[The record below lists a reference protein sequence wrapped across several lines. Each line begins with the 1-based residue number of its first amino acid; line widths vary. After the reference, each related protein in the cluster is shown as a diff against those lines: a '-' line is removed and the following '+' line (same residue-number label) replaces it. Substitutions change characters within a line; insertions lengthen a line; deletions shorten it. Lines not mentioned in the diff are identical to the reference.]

1 MHAVVSGIK
10 LPRWVI
16 EEHVMDWQIIV
27 AILLV
32 VVGIAGTVLPML
44 PGVPLVF
51 AGLLLVAWHGG
62 FAQVSI
68 LTMVIVGVIAALAWV
83 VDFFASIATAKK
95 VGASKYALW
104 GAGIGAI
111 VGVAGGIVG
120 LIIGPAIG
128 AVIGELYV
136 HRNLSKEATSKATT
150 VGIAAGLG
158 FVLALGVKIVL
169 VLVML
174 TVFANAYYGWL

>member
-1 MHAVVSGIK
+1 
-10 LPRWVI
+10 
-16 EEHVMDWQIIV
+16 MDWQIIV

-32 VVGIAGTVLPML
+32 VAGMAGTILPML

-51 AGLLLVAWHGG
+51 AGLLLAAWHGG

-68 LTMVIVGVIAALAWV
+68 LTMVIIGAIAAMAWV
-83 VDFFASIATAKK
+83 IDFFASMVTAKR

-111 VGVAGGIVG
+111 VGIAGGIVG

-128 AVIGELYV
+128 AVIGELYA
-136 HRNLSKEATSKATT
+136 HKNLSKEATTKATT

-158 FVLALGVKIVL
+158 FVLAFVAKIVL

-174 TVFANAYYGWL
+174 AVYANAYYGWL

>member
-1 MHAVVSGIK
+1 
-10 LPRWVI
+10 
-16 EEHVMDWQIIV
+16 MDWQIIV

-51 AGLLLVAWHGG
+51 AGLLLAAWHGG
-62 FAQVSI
+62 FDQVSV
-68 LTMVIVGVIAALAWV
+68 LTMVIIGVIAALAWA
-83 VDFFASIATAKK
+83 VDFFASIVTAKK

-111 VGVAGGIVG
+111 VGIAGGIVG

-128 AVIGELYV
+128 AIIGELIT
-136 HRNLSKEATSKATT
+136 HKNTSKEATTKATT

-158 FVLALGVKIVL
+158 FVLGLAVKL
-169 VLVML
+169 VLALCML
-174 TVFANAYYGWL
+174 AIFAYAYYR

>member
-1 MHAVVSGIK
+1 
-10 LPRWVI
+10 
-16 EEHVMDWQIIV
+16 MDWQIIV

-51 AGLLLVAWHGG
+51 AGLLLAAWHGG
-62 FAQVSI
+62 FDQVSI
-68 LTMVIVGVIAALAWV
+68 ITMVIIGAIAAMAWA
-83 VDFFASIATAKK
+83 VDFFASIVTAKK

-104 GAGIGAI
+104 GAGIGAL
-111 VGVAGGIVG
+111 VGIAGGVVG

-128 AVIGELYV
+128 AIIGELIS
-136 HRNLSKEATSKATT
+136 HKSASKEVTSNVTTAKLTT

-158 FVLALGVKIVL
+158 FVLALAIKIVL
-169 VLVML
+169 VLAML
-174 TVFANAYYGWL
+174 AVFAYAYYK